1 MQYSL
6 QSRSNTR
13 SGWTEPHLSGPS
25 WHLICL
31 MTWWSVGDFNSS
43 KKNVNMALSDC
54 PKMRCARIG
63 WFNLWSSS
71 PWKCS
76 SWQWRLFLLESNQ
89 CELGTIW
96 MQMGDRTCLT
106 PSLSHLKW
114 VEETWKD
121 FSIRFRI
128 TIVLFHHSSGLKTR
142 KVLEGGPLGSPSET
156 SNRQVW
162 LTPA

>member
-1 MQYSL
+1 
-6 QSRSNTR
+6 
-13 SGWTEPHLSGPS
+13 
-25 WHLICL
+25 
-31 MTWWSVGDFNSS
+31 
-43 KKNVNMALSDC
+43 
-54 PKMRCARIG
+54 
-63 WFNLWSSS
+63 
-71 PWKCS
+71 
-76 SWQWRLFLLESNQ
+76 
-89 CELGTIW
+89 

-142 KVLEGGPLGSPSET
+142 NVLEGGPLGSPSET
-156 SNRQVW
+156 SSRQVW